1 MTHRTLAWVVVAASS
16 SASALADP
24 PPPCNVRAIVKDPDP
39 RGLNVRAAPKNGK
52 VLGTLPSGTEVT
64 LLEAREGWV
73 RVGSAWHAA
82 HEERSD
88 WPSGWVHGR
97 LLSTELK
104 TPAEYGPTTIPRLRT
119 EPADTSPSTPIDWQA
134 APRIEIIGCSGA
146 FLEVS
151 IRTGDQKQRGFL
163 GRDSH
168 CASTV
173 TTCP

>member
-1 MTHRTLAWVVVAASS
+1 M
-16 SASALADP
+16 
-24 PPPCNVRAIVKDPDP
+24 KDPDP

-73 RVGSAWHAA
+73 RVGSAWNAEQ
-82 HEERSD
+82 EERSD

-97 LLSTELK
+97 LLSTYLK
-104 TPAEYGPTTIPRLRT
+104 TPEEYGPTTVPKLRT
-119 EPADTSPSTPIDWQA
+119 RAANDSPATPIDWRA
-134 APRIEIIGCSGA
+134 APRIEVIGCRGA

-151 IRTGDQKQRGFL
+151 IRKGEQEQRGFL
-163 GRDSH
+163 GGDSH